1 MTVEGISTHSLALMC
16 HAVSDAVVVMDDAGR
31 IALLNPAAEEVF
43 GVRAADV
50 VGRPGAD
57 IPALAPLQ
65 EVWNGSAPADGAP
78 PVQRV
83 WLPSGSVYQA
93 RVLDVPGLGRAAFLK
108 PGFLEDASHGQLAL
122 QMGTIIHTLK
132 TPIASAKMA
141 LDLVLALEGQ
151 PDKQADFTRRAQ
163 HSLDH
168 MLSIVH
174 EVIDMTWLE
183 AGATL
188 EWTQTDLDELAA
200 HAVEQLESDRAWRG
214 VTVDVAR
221 APGGCVVWGDERRLM
236 GAITNLVSNA
246 IKYSRPGGTVRVRTA
261 TDGRTASL
269 TVSDDGIGIPPEHI
283 GRIFDWF
290 YRVTVPETRR
300 IEGSGL
306 GLAIVKAIVER
317 HGGEVTVESEPGRG
331 STFRFT
337 VPVERKA

>member
-1 MTVEGISTHSLALMC
+1 MSDGITPSSLTLMC
-16 HAVSDAVVVMDDAGR
+16 HAVSDAVIVLDEAGR
-31 IALLNPAAEEVF
+31 VALMNPAAEEVF
-43 GVRAADV
+43 GMRAGDV
-50 VGRPGAD
+50 VGRTGTD
-57 IPALAPLQ
+57 IPALAPLY
-65 EVWNGSAPADGAP
+65 EVLARPASDDGAS

-83 WLPSGSVYQA
+83 WLPSGYVYQVRA
-93 RVLDVPGLGRAAFLK
+93 LDMPGLGRAAFLK
-108 PGFLEDASHGQLAL
+108 PAPAVDSSRGQLAL

-183 AGATL
+183 AGAAL
-188 EWTQTDLDELAA
+188 EWAQTDLDELAV
-200 HAVEQLESDRAWRG
+200 HVVEQLESDRAWRG

-246 IKYSRPGGTVRVRTA
+246 IKYSRPGGTVRVHTA
-261 TDGRTASL
+261 SDGRTASL
-269 TVSDDGIGIPPEHI
+269 IVADDGIGIPPEHI
-283 GRIFDWF
+283 ERIFEWF
-290 YRVTVPETRR
+290 YRVTAPETRR

-306 GLAIVKAIVER
+306 GLAIVKAIIER

-337 VPVERKA
+337 IPVEHEA